1 MKLTKTKTFPY
12 WKYIIVCLLFLVMLP
27 LNAAGIV
34 SGSTLLIL
42 GTVIFYAVVGVG
54 MNILLG
60 YSGLITLGGAGFMGL
75 AAYLSGFCSTRLG
88 LPFILCLVISIAVP
102 TVIGLGIGVVSLRL
116 EGFYLA
122 IATLGIGEILRQ
134 VFVEFEPFTNG
145 FSGMRAAYPKLFGI
159 VLTREVTYAFYAI
172 ILLIVMILVHNIVNS
187 ATGRALLAMKGSESA
202 AQAMGISL
210 LKYKLIAFAIST
222 VLTALGGVMY
232 MHLIKYSYPTVWGLG
247 MSLNFLSISVIG
259 GMQTV
264 LGAVLGAL
272 FVIAVPELVIKQLPV
287 IGTLTGV
294 AYVFNGLFIVLVL
307 LFYSDGLIRIGS
319 DVKKLV
325 GKIRGKKNDIDQR
338 SGT

>member
-1 MKLTKTKTFPY
+1 
-12 WKYIIVCLLFLVMLP
+12 
-27 LNAAGIV
+27 
-34 SGSTLLIL
+34 
-42 GTVIFYAVVGVG
+42 
-54 MNILLG
+54 
-60 YSGLITLGGAGFMGL
+60 
-75 AAYLSGFCSTRLG
+75 
-88 LPFILCLVISIAVP
+88 
-102 TVIGLGIGVVSLRL
+102 
-116 EGFYLA
+116 
-122 IATLGIGEILRQ
+122 
-134 VFVEFEPFTNG
+134 
-145 FSGMRAAYPKLFGI
+145 MRAAYPKLFGI